1 MGLKGGGDAM
11 IRIIKERNRRGQS
24 IAEYAILFAV
34 VIGAYVAMQVY
45 TKRGMQ
51 ARVKSGTDALT
62 SITTDI
68 TSTNQKALTATFAK
82 QSQYEPYY
90 MESVNETYQ
99 ESVEQEHMGAGKV
112 VREKV
117 SDVTA
122 RAAGGY
128 QKQKGAA
135 ARTDA
140 DALWND
146 VVAPAE

>member
-1 MGLKGGGDAM
+1 MDMKGGEDTM
-11 IRIIKERNRRGQS
+11 IRLIKRNRRGQS

-34 VIGAYVAMQVY
+34 VVGTYVAMQVY

-62 SITTDI
+62 GITTNI
-68 TSTNQKALTATFAK
+68 ASKGAATLTANFAT

-99 ESVEQEHMGAGKV
+99 ESVDREHMGDGKV
-112 VREKV
+112 IREKV

-135 ARTDA
+135 LRTDA

-146 VVAPAE
+146 VVAPTP

>member
-1 MGLKGGGDAM
+1 M

-62 SITTDI
+62 SITTTID
-68 TSTNQKALTATFAK
+68 STNGEGLTATFAK

-122 RAAGGY
+122 RAAGGF
-128 QKQKGAA
+128 QKQKGSTGRKAA
-135 ARTDA
+135 D
-140 DALWND
+140 DIWG
-146 VVAPAE
+146 EQ

>member
-1 MGLKGGGDAM
+1 MGVKGGGDAM
-11 IRIIKERNRRGQS
+11 ITIIKRRNRRGQS

-62 SITTDI
+62 SITTDVA
-68 TSTNQKALTATFAK
+68 SAGDANLKASFAK

-99 ESVEQEHMGAGKV
+99 ESVERDHMGAGKV

-117 SDVTA
+117 TDVTA

-128 QKQKGAA
+128 QKQKGSTGRKAA
-135 ARTDA
+135 D
-140 DALWND
+140 DIWG
-146 VVAPAE
+146 EQ

>member
-1 MGLKGGGDAM
+1 MDLKGGGETM
-11 IRIIKERNRRGQS
+11 MRLNRRGQS

-34 VIGAYVAMQVY
+34 VIGTYVAMQVY

-51 ARVKSGTDALT
+51 ARIKSGTDALT

-68 TSTNQKALTATFAK
+68 TSEGDASLTANFAK

-90 MESVNETYQ
+90 LESVNETYQ
-99 ESVEQEHMGAGKV
+99 ESVDREHMGEGKV
-112 VREKV
+112 IREKV

-135 ARTDA
+135 TRSAA
-140 DALWND
+140 DALWTD
-146 VVAPAE
+146 TTAK